1 MKTSKQEGNR
11 LHHLTQEAREHPHL
25 SSDISPNLGK
35 LADIEPGKRVV
46 RYQLPSGHICVT
58 GRVAVNVI
66 PQTASSVL
74 HWLQPPAIDLPAG
87 IVVQQWV
94 LADSSDVE
102 ADKFKA

>member
-1 MKTSKQEGNR
+1 MKTSKQEDNR

-35 LADIEPGKRVV
+35 LAKIEPGKRVV

-87 IVVQQWV
+87 IVVQ
-94 LADSSDVE
+94 
-102 ADKFKA
+102 